1 MGGGAGNRVR
11 MSNRQEQAH
20 GRDEPAASRE
30 RALLPHPPF
39 PVASANGNLHSRV
52 KTLCVTSAGHR
63 IPRGRVA

>member
-30 RALLPHPPF
+30 RALLLYLLQE
-39 PVASANGNLHSRV
+39 NEYG
-52 KTLCVTSAGHR
+52 
-63 IPRGRVA
+63 IGRRQRQE